1 MSRKK
6 LSKVRR
12 ADPFFERESTRY
24 DFPLPSREYV
34 SQVLADEGRPL
45 EFTELTMMIMVSE
58 WQHFVSVIHPRY
70 LWGYA
75 RK

>member
-12 ADPFFERESTRY
+12 ADPFFERESARY

-34 SQVLADEGRPL
+34 SQVWPTKVGRL
-45 EFTELTMMIMVSE
+45 NSLN
-58 WQHFVSVIHPRY
+58 
-70 LWGYA
+70 
-75 RK
+75 